1 MFRNFGPL
9 EIGLI
14 VLVIVLLFGARKLPE
29 AARGLGRSLKIFKA
43 ETKGL
48 VGGDDDE
55 EPSTAAPQ
63 QQTQQPQ
70 AVTPAPQQPA
80 PYATPTTQAPAEQQ
94 YAHPA
99 TPAAAPAAAPQ
110 QPAAGAPDGSGR
122 SEA

>member
-48 VGGDDDE
+48 VNGDE
-55 EPSTAAPQ
+55 EAEAQAQEAAAPQ
-63 QQTQQPQ
+63 EPVQQPP
-70 AVTPAPQQPA
+70 AV
-80 PYATPTTQAPAEQQ
+80 
-94 YAHPA
+94 
-99 TPAAAPAAAPQ
+99 AAAPQ
-110 QPAAGAPDGSGR
+110 QPNPQQQTAQAAPVQAPTQPVSGAPDAPGR